1 MLIASRL
8 SSDRA
13 EEAVTAAVGAGAEI
27 ERIGARSDT
36 AAEIE
41 RPQPIDRDR
50 VAARIFELTDECA
63 VHVIDIDPAIAE
75 IADQYVAGEL
85 TEARRRQRHTP
96 RRIERAARGKA
107 PQEMSVGVE
116 DIDEAVT

>member
-1 MLIASRL
+1 MLIAGCL

-13 EEAVTAAVGAGAEI
+13 EEAVTAAIEAGAKI

-41 RPQPIDRDR
+41 RPQPVDRDR
-50 VAARIFELTDECA
+50 LAARILELLDEFA
-63 VHVIDIDPAIAE
+63 VLVIDIDPAVAE
-75 IADQYVAGEL
+75 IADHYVAGEL
-85 TEARRRQRHTP
+85 TEARRRQRHAP
-96 RRIERAARGKA
+96 RGIERAARGKA

-116 DIDEAVT
+116 DIDEAVA